1 MNQLIKMNYKS
12 KAAMK
17 KILQLVSIFI
27 LLTPVQ
33 AATIQDTV
41 KIWMNE
47 GNSFYQQKKYN
58 EAIDSYQKIID
69 KNFER
74 ATLFYN
80 LGNAYFKNEENGE
93 ALLWYE
99 RALKLDPS
107 NEDIQHNIA
116 FVNQKL
122 EDKIDVLPE
131 LFLHRWY
138 VGIAS
143 SLTSNQ
149 WAIVSIILFII
160 LLFAI
165 LSFLLVHISWVKS
178 GSIFITFFSLIFF
191 IFSIL
196 FSYRNSTLSDKNPEA
211 IILKSVINGKS
222 TPNESGTD
230 LFVIHEGLKVKIT
243 DQLNDWI
250 EIKLPNGEKGW
261 VKYSDLEK
269 I

>member
-1 MNQLIKMNYKS
+1 
-12 KAAMK
+12 MK
-17 KILQLVSIFI
+17 KILHLVSIFI
-27 LLTPVQ
+27 LLSPVH

-41 KIWMNE
+41 EIWLNE
-47 GNSFYQQKKYN
+47 GNSFYQQKKYS
-58 EAIDSYQKIID
+58 EAIDSYQKVID
-69 KNFER
+69 KNFES
-74 ATLFYN
+74 ATLYYN
-80 LGNAYFKNEENGE
+80 LGNAYFKNEENGK

-99 RALKLDPS
+99 RALKFDPS

-131 LFLHRWY
+131 LLLTRWY
-138 VGIAS
+138 NTIAS
-143 SLTSNQ
+143 SMTSNQ
-149 WAIVSIILFII
+149 WATFSIIAFIII
-160 LLFAI
+160 LLSI
-165 LSFLLVHISWVKS
+165 LTFLLVRIPWIKS
-178 GSIFITFFSLIFF
+178 SSIFVLFFSLLFF

-196 FSYRNSTLSDKNPEA
+196 FSYRNSTISEKHPEA

-222 TPNESGTD
+222 TPNESGID

-243 DQLNDWI
+243 DQLNDWV

-261 VKYSDLEK
+261 IKYSDLEK

>member
-1 MNQLIKMNYKS
+1 
-12 KAAMK
+12 MK

-27 LLTPVQ
+27 LLSPTH

-41 KIWMNE
+41 EIWINE
-47 GNSFYQQKKYN
+47 GNSLYQEKKFN
-58 EAIDSYQKIID
+58 EAIEVYEKIIE
-69 KNFER
+69 NNYES

-80 LGNAYFKNEENGE
+80 LGNAYFKNEENGK

-122 EDKIDVLPE
+122 DDKIDVLPE

-138 VGIAS
+138 VSIAS
-143 SLTSNQ
+143 SMTSNQ
-149 WAIVSIILFII
+149 WATFSIIAFF
-160 LLFAI
+160 LLLLSI
-165 LSFLLVHISWVKS
+165 LSFLLVRVSWVKS
-178 GSIFITFFSLIFF
+178 SSIFIIFFLLFIF

-196 FSYRNSTLSDKNPEA
+196 FSYRNSTISEKNPQA

-243 DQLNDWI
+243 DQLNEWV

-261 VKYSDLEK
+261 VKYTDLEK

>member
-1 MNQLIKMNYKS
+1 
-12 KAAMK
+12 MK
-17 KILQLVSIFI
+17 KILHLVSIFI
-27 LLTPVQ
+27 LLSPIH

-41 KIWMNE
+41 EIWLNE
-47 GNSFYQQKKYN
+47 GNSFYQQKKYS
-58 EAIDSYQKIID
+58 EAIDSYQKVID
-69 KNFER
+69 KNFES
-74 ATLFYN
+74 ATLYYN
-80 LGNAYFKNEENGE
+80 LGNAYFKNEENGK

-99 RALKLDPS
+99 RALKFDPS

-131 LFLHRWY
+131 LLLTRWY
-138 VGIAS
+138 NTIAS
-143 SLTSNQ
+143 SMTSNQ
-149 WAIVSIILFII
+149 WATFSIIAFIII
-160 LLFAI
+160 LLSI
-165 LSFLLVHISWVKS
+165 LTLLLVRIPWIKS
-178 GSIFITFFSLIFF
+178 SSIFVLFFSLLFF

-196 FSYRNSTLSDKNPEA
+196 FSYRNSTISEKHPEA

-230 LFVIHEGLKVKIT
+230 LFVIHEGLKVKIS
-243 DQLNDWI
+243 DQLNDWV

-261 VKYSDLEK
+261 IKYSDLEK

>member
-1 MNQLIKMNYKS
+1 MNYKS
-12 KAAMK
+12 KVTMK

-27 LLTPVQ
+27 LLTPLH
-33 AATIQDTV
+33 ATTIQDTV
-41 KIWMNE
+41 EVWMNE
-47 GNSFYQQKKYN
+47 GNTYYQQKKYN

-69 KNFER
+69 KNYES
-74 ATLFYN
+74 ATLYYN
-80 LGNAYFKNEENGE
+80 LGNAYFKNEENGK
-93 ALLWYE
+93 AILWYE

-138 VGIAS
+138 VSMAS
-143 SLTSNQ
+143 SMTSNQ
-149 WAIVSIILFII
+149 WAIISIVIFILM
-160 LLFAI
+160 LLSI
-165 LSFLLVHISWVKS
+165 LSYLLVHISWVKS
-178 GSIFITFFSLIFF
+178 TSIFTLFFSLVIF
-191 IFSIL
+191 IFSLL
-196 FSYRNSTLSDKNPEA
+196 FSYRNSTFSEKHPEA

-222 TPNESGTD
+222 TPHDSGTD

-243 DQLNDWI
+243 DQLNNWV

-261 VKYSDLEK
+261 VNYSDLEK

>member
-1 MNQLIKMNYKS
+1 
-12 KAAMK
+12 MK
-17 KILQLVSIFI
+17 KILHLVSIFI
-27 LLTPVQ
+27 LLSPVH

-41 KIWMNE
+41 EIWLNE
-47 GNSFYQQKKYN
+47 GNSFYQQKKYS
-58 EAIDSYQKIID
+58 EAIDSYQKVID
-69 KNFER
+69 KNFES
-74 ATLFYN
+74 ATLYYN
-80 LGNAYFKNEENGE
+80 LGNAYFKNEENGK

-99 RALKLDPS
+99 RALKFDPS

-131 LFLHRWY
+131 LLLTRWY
-138 VGIAS
+138 NTIAS
-143 SLTSNQ
+143 SMTSNQ
-149 WAIVSIILFII
+149 WATFSIIAFIII
-160 LLFAI
+160 LLSI
-165 LSFLLVHISWVKS
+165 LTFLLVRIPWIKS
-178 GSIFITFFSLIFF
+178 SSIFVLFFSLLFF

-196 FSYRNSTLSDKNPEA
+196 FSYRNRTISEKHPEA

-243 DQLNDWI
+243 DQLNDWV

-261 VKYSDLEK
+261 IKYSDLEK

>member
-1 MNQLIKMNYKS
+1 
-12 KAAMK
+12 MK

-27 LLTPVQ
+27 LLTPVH
-33 AATIQDTV
+33 AATLQDTV
-41 KIWMNE
+41 EIWMNE
-47 GNSFYQQKKYN
+47 GNSFYQEKKYN

-69 KNFER
+69 KNYES

-80 LGNAYFKNEENGE
+80 LGNAYFKNEENGM

-122 EDKIDVLPE
+122 DDKIDLLPE

-138 VGIAS
+138 VSVAS

-149 WAIVSIILFII
+149 WAVVSIFLFII
-160 LLFAI
+160 LLVAI
-165 LSFLLVHISWVKS
+165 LFFLLSHHSWLKS
-178 GSIFITFFSLIFF
+178 GSIFIIFFSLIIF
-191 IFSIL
+191 IFSVL
-196 FSYRNSTLSDKNPEA
+196 FSYRNSNLSENNPEA

-243 DQLNDWI
+243 DQLNDWV

-261 VKYSDLEK
+261 IKYTDLEK